1 MPTVVGEA
9 GVQAIRDFIKPFV
22 INYSDITNNSEVASV
37 WSSKD
42 SFSRLLGKTSL
53 RYQWSISNTILT
65 NASKQNFWT
74 VTEYSGGPTF
84 TLNKTGDN
92 CYTGIRRDTATV
104 FSYLYIVY
112 IYSNYCNVLVSGITT
127 AQGTLATNDLTTSTD
142 CNIYNLTNFNFT
154 SEEISIWFG
163 NLMGGSCVILSKTF
177 NEDYISFG
185 SNDKDIYLVT
195 PLDVNFAYTG
205 IIRLHFVTSSC
216 DSNNTTHIRYWQ
228 GDSWFWNRHQ
238 KWQISTDDNSYT
250 TLILMNTQDK
260 AICVLSA
267 SDYASLATKDSNTL
281 YFVEE

>member
-1 MPTVVGEA
+1 MPVVGA
-9 GVQAIRDFIKPFV
+9 DGIQAIRDFIKPFV
-22 INYSDITNNSEVASV
+22 INYTDISNTSEVANV

-53 RYQWSISNTILT
+53 RYTWTISSSILT
-65 NASKQNFWT
+65 NAAKQNFWT

-92 CYTGIRRDTATV
+92 CYTGIRRDRVTV

-112 IYSNYCNVLVSGITT
+112 VYSNYCNVLVSGIST
-127 AQGTLATNDLTTSTD
+127 AQVALQTNNLTISTG
-142 CNIYNLTNFNFT
+142 CNIYYLADFSFT
-154 SEEISIWFG
+154 SEEISTWFSS
-163 NLMGGSCVILSKTF
+163 LMGGSSVILSKTF
-177 NEDYISFG
+177 NEDYIASS
-185 SNDKDIYLVT
+185 SNDKDIYLVV
-195 PLDVNFAYTG
+195 PLDTSSANTG
-205 IIRLHFVTSSC
+205 IIRLNFVTSSC
-216 DSNNTTHIRYWQ
+216 DSNYTTHIRYWQ

-238 KWQISTDDNSYT
+238 KWQISTDDSSYT

-267 SDYASLATKDSNTL
+267 NDYASLATKDSNTL

>member
-1 MPTVVGEA
+1 MPSFVGEA

-22 INYSDITNNSEVASV
+22 INYTDISNTNAVASV

-53 RYQWSISNTILT
+53 RYTWTISSSILT
-65 NASKQNFWT
+65 NAAKQNFWT

-84 TLNKTGDN
+84 TLNKTGNN
-92 CYTGIRRDTATV
+92 CYTGIRRDNVTI

-112 IYSNYCNVLVSGITT
+112 VYSTYCDILVSGIPT
-127 AQGTLATNDLTTSTD
+127 AQGTLHTNNLTTSTG
-142 CNIYNLTNFNFT
+142 CNIYYLADFSFT
-154 SEEISIWFG
+154 SEEVSTWFS
-163 NLMGGSCVILSKTF
+163 NLMGGSSVILSKTF
-177 NEDYISFG
+177 NENYISSS
-185 SNDKDIYLVT
+185 SNDNDIYLVT
-195 PLDVNFAYTG
+195 PLDTSSANIG
-205 IIRLHFVTSSC
+205 IIQLHFVSSSC
-216 DSNNTTHIRYWQ
+216 DSNYTTHVRYWQ

-267 SDYASLATKDSNTL
+267 NDYASLATKDSNTL